1 MKKIS
6 PAVSHQKF
14 LIQSLRDSQEASAY
28 LNAALEAGDRRA
40 FCLAL
45 KNVLDAQGG
54 MTHFA
59 RKTRINRVS
68 LYQMLSENG
77 NPGFENIRLLLRSVG
92 LKFEVTSGTQSKPPH
107 KRAA

>member
-1 MKKIS
+1 MRKLS

-14 LIQSLRDSQEASAY
+14 LIQSLHDPQEASAY
-28 LNAALEAGDRRA
+28 LNAALESGDRRA

-77 NPGFENIRLLLRSVG
+77 NPGFENILVLLRSVG
-92 LKFEVTSGTQSKPPH
+92 IKFQVTSKEYSKHPH
-107 KRAA
+107 KKAA

>member
-1 MKKIS
+1 MKKFS

-14 LIQSLRDSQEASAY
+14 LIQSLRDTGEASAY
-28 LNAALEAGDRRA
+28 LNAALEGGDRRA

-54 MTHFA
+54 MSHFA

-68 LYQMLSENG
+68 LHQMLSKKG
-77 NPGFENIRLLLRSVG
+77 NPGFDNILLL
-92 LKFEVTSGTQSKPPH
+92 LQSAGVRFLVAANSSSKHPH
-107 KRAA
+107 KKAA